1 MNESAKQTLPL
12 LKNVGTSNKKSE
24 KKIILMPSEGPSFIQ
39 VPSYQKKTDTIKTSF
54 LKMY

>member
-12 LKNVGTSNKKSE
+12 LKNVGTSKKSP
-24 KKIILMPSEGPSFIQ
+24 KKNHSYAKGPSFIQ
-39 VPSYQKKTDTIKTSF
+39 VPSHQKKTETIKTSF